1 MDRLALLLVTGILIS
16 AVLLL
21 GKAAAAAGL
30 PPLTPL
36 LWQVAG
42 GGALILALA
51 ALRGDIPRT
60 DRRHLRYYA
69 LSGLLGVTLP
79 YALTYWVLLHLQ
91 AGLLAL
97 LTALS
102 TLFTLVLAR
111 LLGME
116 SLRPVRVAGL
126 LLGLAGVAAILLPRL
141 ALPGAGALG
150 WAALAL
156 LVPLSLALANIYR
169 TRAWPVGS
177 SALSLAAGTLLVQ
190 ALGVGAVGLLA
201 GAIAWPAAEHAA
213 TAWALPGIAL
223 LSALTILGTFT
234 LQRIGGP
241 VYLSQ
246 LGYVITAA
254 TLVLGASI
262 LGERYPAP
270 VFAATALIAA
280 GLLLVNGRQRRATMT
295 VE

>member
-1 MDRLALLLVTGILIS
+1 MERLSLLLVTGILIS

-116 SLRPVRVAGL
+116 PLRPARVAGL
-126 LLGLAGVAAILLPRL
+126 LLGLAGVATILLPRL

-150 WAALAL
+150 WAVLAL

-169 TRAWPVGS
+169 TRAWPAGS

-190 ALGVGAVGLLA
+190 ALGVGAAGLLA

-254 TLVLGASI
+254 TLLLGALL

-270 VFAATALIAA
+270 VFAATGLIAA
-280 GLLLVNGRQRRATMT
+280 GLLLANGRPRRVT
-295 VE
+295 VRVE